1 MAHEG
6 EVFFCLETHPVMFPE
21 GEFQAG
27 KMLLY

>member
-1 MAHEG
+1 MAHE
-6 EVFFCLETHPVMFPE
+6 VNLCLETHPVMFPE